1 MILVVQP
8 YVLTDNDDTLYPLKR
23 SPAVLGPY
31 RLQRLVAV
39 AVNGNF
45 RINHAYTPPNNLPAG
60 PRAALKNGSP
70 APSPSPTHHFDPERS
85 PAVLGPY
92 RLQRLVTVAVN
103 GNFRINH
110 AYTPPSKLPMGQ
122 RAALKNGSPA
132 PSPSP
137 THHFDSEVKPLALSS
152 SQPSLFHA
160 VFRALNPFTIRLV
173 YQRAP
178 FLIAFPAFWRLVA
191 TYRSALYAV
200 YGLSPPFPLP
210 GSAAVPLPC
219 IYSSPLLL
227 ALPTGSPHR
236 WAASCTATD
245 YIPLSVLRASD
256 RSLASSQCALR
267 LLAAFHT
274 LVASPRFLSP
284 VRVPPH
290 RGIPAAP
297 FVLSTVCRI
306 PWIAVCDI
314 RIDPAPA
321 SAPSSAVQRKCCSS
335 ATDNSYT
342 AIDVSRL

>member
-1 MILVVQP
+1 MHDMAWRRPSSPTRDIEVLGNHDWHTKDERDAAQP
-8 YVLTDNDDTLYPLKR
+8 QDLLRFPLDLREIARACSVPKVCLLTIVGR

-45 RINHAYTPPNNLPAG
+45 RINQPPDG
-60 PRAALKNGSP
+60 PKGCVEKWLAS
-70 APSPSPTHHFDPERS
+70 
-85 PAVLGPY
+85 
-92 RLQRLVTVAVN
+92 TVAIAN
-103 GNFRINH
+103 
-110 AYTPPSKLPMGQ
+110 
-122 RAALKNGSPA
+122 
-132 PSPSP
+132 
-137 THHFDSEVKPLALSS
+137 LAM
-152 SQPSLFHA
+152 A
-160 VFRALNPFTIRLV
+160 TLV

-178 FLIAFPAFWRLVA
+178 FLVAFPAFWRLVA

-267 LLAAFHT
+267 LLATFHT

-297 FVLSTVCRI
+297 FVLSTVCPI

-321 SAPSSAVQRKCCSS
+321 SAPSSAVQRKCSSS

-342 AIDVSRL
+342 VIDVSRL